1 MTHSGDLVLQKWIT
15 HVLFAGWY
23 KFWCIVFKYKYFPLF
38 GRFHRTK
45 YAAKNLHFQ
54 SFKPASISSF
64 SIIQNEIT
72 DEMNRAI
79 WYLVYLQSKPLMQCN
94 VKDWSSNNLKIKRE
108 IKFNLFLKSSLI
120 RYVIFLLHVFFM
132 NEKRFPLKISH
143 KFYFN
148 FTVSTEISSQQK

>member
-1 MTHSGDLVLQKWIT
+1 MVYRLQVQILSLVW
-15 HVLFAGWY
+15 
-23 KFWCIVFKYKYFPLF
+23 
-38 GRFHRTK
+38 
-45 YAAKNLHFQ
+45 
-54 SFKPASISSF
+54 SISSYEIYSKKPSIFNHSNQQAYIF
-64 SIIQNEIT
+64 SFLIIQNEIT
-72 DEMNRAI
+72 DERAI

-108 IKFNLFLKSSLI
+108 TKFNLFLKSSLI

>member
-1 MTHSGDLVLQKWIT
+1 MVYRLQVQILSLVW
-15 HVLFAGWY
+15 
-23 KFWCIVFKYKYFPLF
+23 
-38 GRFHRTK
+38 
-45 YAAKNLHFQ
+45 
-54 SFKPASISSF
+54 SISSYEIYSKKPSIFNHSNQHAYICSF

-108 IKFNLFLKSSLI
+108 MKFNLFLKSSLI

>member
-1 MTHSGDLVLQKWIT
+1 MFFLQDDISFGVSSSSTNTFPCLVDFIVRNIQQKTI
-15 HVLFAGWY
+15 
-23 KFWCIVFKYKYFPLF
+23 
-38 GRFHRTK
+38 
-45 YAAKNLHFQ
+45 HFQ
-54 SFKPASISSF
+54 SFKPASVHFFIF
-64 SIIQNEIT
+64 NHKKW
-72 DEMNRAI
+72 NNWWRAI